1 MMNLAK
7 KKKKRKKERNTHTHA
22 SRKNVA
28 FFFVFFFCLLTSFD
42 IILAR
47 PICPLRAEFAKAA
60 FKFRKTRSKNSHW
73 DVYVLNETLNLAISR
88 CSFAENW
95 ERQSTS
101 KRITRRAECCLRT
114 LF

>member
-7 KKKKRKKERNTHTHA
+7 KIRKERKKETHTHTHL
-22 SRKNVA
+22 RKTSH
-28 FFFVFFFCLLTSFD
+28 FFLFFFCSLTSFD

-60 FKFRKTRSKNSHW
+60 FKFRKTRSKNSQW

-101 KRITRRAECCLRT
+101 KRITRRGECCLRT